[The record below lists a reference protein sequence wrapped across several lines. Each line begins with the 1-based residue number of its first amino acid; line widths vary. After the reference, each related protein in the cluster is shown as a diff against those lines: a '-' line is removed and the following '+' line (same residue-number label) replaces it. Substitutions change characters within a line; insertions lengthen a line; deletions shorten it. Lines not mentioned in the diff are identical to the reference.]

1 MRSSLKKDF
10 IRDEL
15 TSGEMLSMMGIQE
28 SHYSMRYKMVREKSH
43 NNVLSSL
50 NQNGRGSNG
59 LKARGVSQCHWV

>member
-28 SHYSMRYKMVREKSH
+28 SHYSMRYK
-43 NNVLSSL
+43 
-50 NQNGRGSNG
+50 NG
-59 LKARGVSQCHWV
+59 

>member
-28 SHYSMRYKMVREKSH
+28 SHYSRYKMVGR
-43 NNVLSSL
+43 NPATMFSL
-50 NQNGRGSNG
+50 A
-59 LKARGVSQCHWV
+59 LTKMAVVVMA